1 MSGADF
7 VRRWCDRASE
17 SNDPFDRFFSA
28 WIALVIAAR
37 GHLDEQQLS
46 QPDTD
51 RKAIIQYLEAH
62 APEVTSVLGDLP
74 DQTRWLAHRKGTGTD
89 KPLLDVQHYSPPHLR
104 QLFDD
109 LAQVWSGQATRK
121 PKWLARAIA
130 EMINHIRNNMF
141 HGLKIPDDAAD
152 RELLDRVNPIVIG
165 ILTVTCER

>member
-7 VRRWCDRASE
+7 VRRWRDRASE

-28 WIALVIAAR
+28 WIALIIAAR

-62 APEVTSVLGDLP
+62 ASEITSVLGDLA
-74 DQTRWLAHRKGTGTD
+74 DQTRWLAQRKGTGTG

-109 LAQVWSGQATRK
+109 LARVWSGQATRK
-121 PKWLARAIA
+121 PKWLACAIA

-141 HGLKIPDDAAD
+141 HGLKTLEDTAD
-152 RELLDRVNPIVIG
+152 HELLDRVNPILIR
-165 ILTVTCER
+165 ILVATCEG